1 MSIDLIIAL
10 TGFALVT
17 TVTPGPNNFLLLASG
32 VNFGFRR
39 SLPHMLGINIGFP
52 LMILLI
58 GLGLGRVFEAYPPV
72 YSALRWVGAAYMVY
86 LAYKIAVSAP
96 SGEGSGAGTPMSFVQ
111 AVLFQW
117 VNPKGWI
124 IAVTAIA
131 TYTTASAYG
140 WSVAMV
146 ALAFAAVSVPSSI
159 TWVFFGSGLRRLLGD
174 PRLRRTFNIAM
185 AALLIASLAPL
196 LMQ

>member
-86 LAYKIAVSAP
+86 LAYKIAVFYP
-96 SGEGSGAGTPMSFVQ
+96 PIC
-111 AVLFQW
+111 
-117 VNPKGWI
+117 WI
-124 IAVTAIA
+124 TFPA
-131 TYTTASAYG
+131 T
-140 WSVAMV
+140 
-146 ALAFAAVSVPSSI
+146 
-159 TWVFFGSGLRRLLGD
+159 
-174 PRLRRTFNIAM
+174 
-185 AALLIASLAPL
+185 
-196 LMQ
+196 